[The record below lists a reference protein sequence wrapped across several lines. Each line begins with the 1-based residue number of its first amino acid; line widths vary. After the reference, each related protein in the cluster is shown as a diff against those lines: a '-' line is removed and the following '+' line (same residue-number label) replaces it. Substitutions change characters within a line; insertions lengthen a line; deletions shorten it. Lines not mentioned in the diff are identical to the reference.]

1 MTVDFQP
8 AGSHTVTPY
17 LLVRDAAALIDFAQA
32 ALGAVET
39 ERMLRQDGTIMHA
52 EVKIGDS
59 IVMLGQATD
68 AASAMPGLLYVYV
81 PDVDAA
87 FRAALAAGATS
98 LQEPKDEFYG
108 HRTAGAIDS
117 NGNQWWLA
125 AVVEQLTQE
134 EQQRRAAEQP
144 MPAS

>member
-1 MTVDFQP
+1 MTVNFQP
-8 AGSHTVTPY
+8 AGSHTVIPY
-17 LLVRDAAALIDFAQA
+17 LVVQDAAALIDFTTS

-52 EVKIGDS
+52 EVRIGDS
-59 IVMLGQATD
+59 IVMIGQAPAG
-68 AASAMPGLLYVYV
+68 AAAMPGMLYVYV

-87 FRAALAAGATS
+87 YQAMLSEGATS

-108 HRTAGAIDS
+108 HRTAGAVDS

-125 AVVEQLTQE
+125 TVVEKLSPE

-144 MPAS
+144 MQAA